1 MGYGSLE
8 LQRRSTNMIERERP
22 LAPRQADNFAAGGID
37 TEVTQMDRAPDYQP
51 HLLEALEPGEELR
64 VQALATDALLAVT
77 DRRLV
82 VAAAK
87 RVALAVAFEDL
98 RRIQFD
104 IERDRPA
111 TLVIVPEMAHHEP
124 QVLSIPPERYREA
137 SEVLVLIGQ
146 QLARPNRAG
155 TG

>member
-1 MGYGSLE
+1 MDAASE
-8 LQRRSTNMIERERP
+8 IEPHVLQ
-22 LAPRQADNFAAGGID
+22 
-37 TEVTQMDRAPDYQP
+37 
-51 HLLEALEPGEELR
+51 ALEPGEELA
-64 VQALATDALLAVT
+64 VQARTTEAVIAVT

-82 VAAAK
+82 VAAAE

-124 QVLSIPPERYREA
+124 QVLSIPPDRYREA
-137 SEVLVLIGQ
+137 ADALVLIGQ
-146 QLARPNRAG
+146 RLARTARASQPD
-155 TG
+155 

>member
-1 MGYGSLE
+1 MD
-8 LQRRSTNMIERERP
+8 P
-22 LAPRQADNFAAGGID
+22 APEFEPQIL
-37 TEVTQMDRAPDYQP
+37 
-51 HLLEALEPGEELR
+51 HALEPGEELR
-64 VQALATDALLAVT
+64 LQARATEAVLALT

-82 VAAAK
+82 VAASD
-87 RVALAVAFEDL
+87 RLALAVPFEGL

-137 SEVLVLIGQ
+137 SYALVAIGQ
-146 QLARPNRAG
+146 RLARTNRSPQPG
-155 TG
+155 